1 MFAFQTPL
9 ALFIAVPMLYL
20 WWRLARGPRNV
31 WGVRI
36 LIILLCAALCASP
49 RYWKPQG
56 GRRIVFLVDRSLSV
70 GNKAAEKAEEMLDLA
85 RAEKEPADEISVV
98 TFGRGAR
105 FVGESVGQELISQ
118 SLQDASDLYAGLNLA
133 NGLLS
138 RSGGQIVTVSDGR
151 YTGKDPM
158 ALVPEFHKSGA
169 RILTSPLHTQRKRD
183 VAITEVHTPERVA
196 RSTPYQVAFSVSSPV
211 SCKSSIQIKRP
222 GRTIKREVEIEE
234 GHNRFAFRDAIG
246 QPGLVRYRVSVPVK
260 DDGEP
265 QNNHAEAVTQVMGAP
280 RMLLVTPT
288 GRPGMLGRALQKA
301 GIRVR
306 IVGPHTDMSS
316 AALKAFDAVV
326 LENVALSS
334 FGGMADA
341 ALRNYVVETGGG
353 LLVTGGK
360 NSFAAGGYYKSKLE
374 PILPVSMERKE
385 EYRRPPVAMGIVLD
399 RSGSMSAPVDSGMQ
413 KMDLANRAA
422 AEAVNLLAPQDE
434 VAAFA
439 VDSEAHEVIGLTGI
453 EGNRGEVES
462 RILSVESRGGGIYVH
477 NGLKAAMG
485 ELMDSEANTRHIVLF
500 ADAADSEQKKGVR
513 KMVGQWRKAGGTIS
527 VIGLGTA
534 KDKDATFLKKVAR
547 KGGGKVFLT
556 NDARALPRIFC
567 EDAMRIA
574 RKTFIENAAPT
585 EIGPGVHLLG
595 ELGIRA
601 FPNIG
606 GYNLCYRRKEAELI
620 VRTTDE
626 HNAPV
631 CAAWQRGLGRV
642 AALTCEVDGKY
653 TGQLAEWD
661 GYKTFMTAVVRWI
674 RRSRDDVSLFGTI
687 VRQGRRATIQ
697 LEMDEEFARRCRG
710 AHANI
715 IPPDESEAKEIPLQW
730 VSGRRMRGEFK
741 LGSDGV
747 YHGVVTTR
755 SGKQVSLPPVVLPY
769 SPEFERPAEDRG
781 EQVLGELT
789 EVTDGDAL
797 MQVEDLFT
805 GDAGMTKRSASVSL
819 APWGAVLMLILILCD
834 IATRR
839 GLWGVLLPAGL
850 RKLSSRLSERVTA
863 VVSRLRERDVRE
875 STGRA
880 ASESSE
886 AGEEGD
892 EEDEEPEEEEDGE
905 NVFDKAKR
913 RWR

>member
-9 ALFIAVPMLYL
+9 ALLIAVPLLYL
-20 WWRLARGPRNV
+20 WWRLARGPGSV

-49 RYWKPQG
+49 RYWTSQS
-56 GRRIVFLVDRSLSV
+56 GRRIVFVVDRSLSV

-85 RAEKEPADEISVV
+85 RAEKEPSDEISVV
-98 TFGRGAR
+98 TFGRDAR
-105 FVGESVGQELISQ
+105 FVGESVGQEMIAQ
-118 SLQDASDLYAGLNLA
+118 SLQDASDLYSGLKLA

-138 RSGGQIVTVSDGR
+138 RSGGQVVTVSDGR

-158 ALVPEFHKSGA
+158 ALVPEFHKSGV
-169 RILTSPLHTQRKRD
+169 RILTSPLHTKRKRD

-196 RSTPYQVAFSVSSPV
+196 RSTPYQVAFSVNSPV
-211 SCKSSIQIKRP
+211 ACESSIRIQRS
-222 GRTIKREVEIEE
+222 GRTIKRDVKIEE

-260 DDGEP
+260 NDGEP
-265 QNNHAEAVTQVMGAP
+265 RNNQAEAVTQVMGAP
-280 RMLLVTPT
+280 QMLLVTPT
-288 GRPGMLGRALQKA
+288 GQPGMLGQALQKA

-306 IVGPHTDMSS
+306 IVGSHTEMSS
-316 AALKAFDAVV
+316 AALKSYDAVI
-326 LENVALSS
+326 LENIALSS
-334 FGGMADA
+334 FGGLVDA

-385 EYRRPPVAMGIVLD
+385 EYRRPPLAMGIVLD
-399 RSGSMSAPVDSGMQ
+399 RSGSMSAPVGGGTE

-434 VAAFA
+434 VATFA
-439 VDSEAHEVIGLTGI
+439 VDSEAHKVIGLTRM
-453 EGNRGEVES
+453 EGNRDEIEN
-462 RILSVESRGGGIYVH
+462 RILSVESRGGGIFVR
-477 NGLKAAMG
+477 NGLEAAMD
-485 ELMDSEANTRHIVLF
+485 ELVGSDASTRHIVLF

-513 KMVGQWRKAGGTIS
+513 KMVRKWRQAGGTIS
-527 VIGLGTA
+527 VIGLGTP
-534 KDKDATFLKKVAR
+534 KDRDATFLKKVAR
-547 KGGGKVFLT
+547 EGGGKLFLT
-556 NDARALPRIFC
+556 SDVRSLPRIFS

-574 RKTFIENAAPT
+574 RKTFIEKAAPT
-585 EIGPGVHLLG
+585 EVGSGIHVLG
-595 ELGIRA
+595 EVGIKT

-653 TGQLAEWD
+653 TGQLARWG
-661 GYKTFMTAVVRWI
+661 GYKTFMAAVVRWI

-687 VRQGRRATIQ
+687 VRRGRRATIQ

-710 AHANI
+710 ARANI
-715 IPPDESEAKEIPLQW
+715 IPPDESEPKEIPLQW
-730 VSGRRMRGEFK
+730 VSERRMRGEFK
-741 LGSDGV
+741 LSSDGV

-755 SGKQVSLPPVVLPY
+755 SGKQVNLPPVVLPY

-781 EQVLGELT
+781 EQVLDELA
-789 EVTDGDAL
+789 EVTEGNAL
-797 MQVEDLFT
+797 MQVADLFT
-805 GDAGMTKRSASVSL
+805 GDAGMTKRSSSVSL
-819 APWGAVLMLILILCD
+819 APWGAVLMLTLILCD

-839 GLWGVLLPAGL
+839 GLWGVLLPAGVRKLPSRVSDRVSATVSQL
-850 RKLSSRLSERVTA
+850 RKRSTQET
-863 VVSRLRERDVRE
+863 
-875 STGRA
+875 TGR
-880 ASESSE
+880 STPESSE
-886 AGEEGD
+886 SRDDGD
-892 EEDEEPEEEEDGE
+892 AEDEEPAEEEDDE
-905 NVFDKAKR
+905 NLFDKAKR